1 MSRPTRTAEAL
12 EVLQRYYHENGVL
25 PAIEALTQLMGY
37 RSPGSTYPVVK
48 ALIQAGHLEQEGK
61 GARLKPGPLF
71 SGQPNQAEHLA
82 ALHALQSSGFRSIV
96 ATAASMPEIGV
107 LAGDTLL
114 YAEVAPQ
121 PGDVLVVQFAES
133 ITAKAH
139 AVGEAPPDKVLGVLQ
154 FQYRLYS
161 S

>member
-12 EVLQRYYHENGVL
+12 EVLQSYYRENGVL
-25 PAIEALTQLMGY
+25 PTIEALTQLMGY

-48 ALIQAGHLEQEGK
+48 TLIQTGHLEQEGK

-71 SGQPNQAEHLA
+71 SRQPTQAKHVA
-82 ALHALQSSGFRSIV
+82 ALHALQSSGFRSIL

-114 YAEVAPQ
+114 YAEAAPQ

-133 ITAKAH
+133 ITARAY
-139 AVGEAPPDKVLGVLQ
+139 AEGGATPDTVLGVLQ